1 MTTPG
6 GFEWLFILAIA
17 LGSIGLFIY
26 VLVDI
31 IKSEFTNNI
40 NKIIWLLLVIF
51 LAPLGIVLYLLIG
64 RKQKIKKSI

>member
-6 GFEWLFILAIA
+6 GFEWLFILAIV

-51 LAPLGIVLYLLIG
+51 LAPLGIVLYLLIS

>member
-6 GFEWLFILAIA
+6 GFEWLFILAIV